1 MANYK
6 AVHSITVTDADGHAS
21 TCSFSVGA
29 LGDTT
34 TVAQLATSNAAINT
48 VLAPLTNG
56 KVTRRSVSILLDEA
70 QGVGTD
76 AAYPDIEQK
85 AVLTFANAKGSKA
98 LFHIPA
104 PVAAIFQAP
113 PVADIVDLTNA
124 DVAAFLA
131 AYEGQARDA
140 GANPYNLCLGGSLS
154 SRRRARLISIRA
166 TTATP

>member
-6 AVHSITVTDADGHAS
+6 VTHNLTVTDADGHPS

-29 LGDTT
+29 VGDTT
-34 TVAQLATSNAAINT
+34 TVAQLATSNGAINT
-48 VLAPLTNG
+48 VLEPLTNG
-56 KVTRRSVSILLDEA
+56 KVTKRSVSILLDEA

-85 AVLTFANAKGSKA
+85 AVLVFGNNHGSKA
-98 LFHIPA
+98 LFHVPA
-104 PVAAIFQAP
+104 PKAAIFQAP
-113 PVADIVDLTNA
+113 PVADLVDLTNS
-124 DVAAFLA
+124 DVAAFVT
-131 AYEGQARDA
+131 AYEAQARDA

-154 SRRRARLISIRA
+154 SRRRARRISIRA